1 MHILKRANG
10 SIVPFK
16 RFDKTILFQS
26 EISGCANK
34 LKFHLQ
40 FILPIQLNRILRIA
54 FSLSFFFYTFFSV
67 HAQILPGIQS
77 LSSFEE
83 KNTKRFELGRK
94 ISALES
100 EIDELY
106 IKDSSSI
113 LRDIENIGKQ
123 LKLKE
128 DELKKALNTKDNK
141 MVADI
146 TQSMQNLRDG
156 QNEAQMKLAECRAT
170 LKRKKELTAELYK
183 TREELNATERE
194 INLLLTPKIA
204 QQNFMFYSSI
214 CFVVLMSILLGI
226 FYYVIKRDEL
236 ARKVIFGGETGI
248 QFIALFSIII
258 AIILFG
264 LTGVLEGK
272 ELAALLGSVAG
283 YILGRS
289 KFSGDNGKI
298 NPTPSVPA
306 NEAPRD

>member
-1 MHILKRANG
+1 MR
-10 SIVPFK
+10 FK
-16 RFDKTILFQS
+16 L
-26 EISGCANK
+26 
-34 LKFHLQ
+34 
-40 FILPIQLNRILRIA
+40 
-54 FSLSFFFYTFFSV
+54 FFFGIFLFAFFSIN
-67 HAQILPGIQS
+67 AQILPGIQS
-77 LSSFEE
+77 VSSFEE
-83 KNTKRFELGRK
+83 KNTKRMELGRE

-100 EIDELY
+100 EINQLY
-106 IKDSSSI
+106 IKDSSLI
-113 LRDIENIGKQ
+113 LNDIESIRKQ
-123 LKLKE
+123 IKRSE
-128 DELKKALNTKDNK
+128 DELNKAVTKRDTAR
-141 MVADI
+141 VADL
-146 TQSMQNLRDG
+146 TQTIQNLKD
-156 QNEAQMKLAECRAT
+156 AQSEVQMNLAECRAT
-170 LKRKKELTAELYK
+170 LKKKKELTAELYK

-226 FYYVIKRDEL
+226 FYYVIKRDEQ

-289 KFSGDNGKI
+289 KFSGDNGKT
-298 NPTPSVPA
+298 NPTPPVPA
-306 NEAPRD
+306 NEVSRD